1 MDLHLLS
8 AGSRGLMFYVL
19 RCPKCYTCRAG
30 NDKNKS
36 WKCFKCK
43 YRMNRKNTK
52 IQAKTIS
59 IKETQE
65 VIRLIM
71 DKKAKTM
78 SYTDHN
84 R

>member
-1 MDLHLLS
+1 
-8 AGSRGLMFYVL
+8 
-19 RCPKCYTCRAG
+19 
-30 NDKNKS
+30 
-36 WKCFKCK
+36 
-43 YRMNRKNTK
+43 MNRKNTK

-65 VIRLIM
+65 VIRMIM
-71 DKKAKTM
+71 DKKAKTI

>member
-1 MDLHLLS
+1 
-8 AGSRGLMFYVL
+8 MFYVL

-30 NDKNKS
+30 SDKNKS
-36 WKCFKCK
+36 WTCFKCN
-43 YRMNRKNTK
+43 YVMNRKNTRV
-52 IQAKTIS
+52 QAKTIS

-65 VIRLIM
+65 VIAKIM
-71 DKKAKTM
+71 DKKAKTK